1 MVDGSKVAYTFS
13 VVSTELCPSKVDM
26 VLTSTVLLSARG
38 GGQRCVLSNESAAE
52 MASVSCPPV
61 CGEKC

>member
-38 GGQRCVLSNESAAE
+38 GGKG
-52 MASVSCPPV
+52 VS
-61 CGEKC
+61 